1 VASERPCV
9 WQVDPAHS
17 LATHSGRRP
26 IRGMEV
32 GAPPARAS
40 FKSPM
45 RWPARLAS
53 ARVARGRVRGHAEA
67 GRGGARVPCRAHTRH
82 RMHGPTRL
90 PRGAP
95 GKACRATRTYVRC
108 AAAGTGPP
116 PLLLFPLAA
125 PADGAIGA
133 PRLWPLSPPLLRPV
147 VMMTASL
154 ERYGRLVS
162 WEEWTEITPLPSF
175 PWIPFLRPPFAWSVG
190 PVLVLWAGPLIEEP
204 RAAR

>member
-1 VASERPCV
+1 MRETGRYSGQWPVRDRV
-9 WQVDPAHS
+9 
-17 LATHSGRRP
+17 SGRWTLRTP
-26 IRGMEV
+26 SQRTA
-32 GAPPARAS
+32 GAGQSGAWKSEPRQPEPVSRA
-40 FKSPM
+40 PCDGLPDLPVPVWLGDACEDT
-45 RWPARLAS
+45 RR
-53 ARVARGRVRGHAEA
+53 
-67 GRGGARVPCRAHTRH
+67 RGGARVPCRAHTRH

-175 PWIPFLRPPFAWSVG
+175 PWIPFLRPPFA
-190 PVLVLWAGPLIEEP
+190 
-204 RAAR
+204 